1 MRFYYI
7 PIPGGGREGGNEFSL
22 RSYCNRSVLTLYS
35 DWGGG
40 REGRGNAYCSSTK
53 IRLRC
58 FVAFLSEEEDR
69 RGNKFLLRYDC
80 MQVVFLLYSDWRR
93 RKGWE
98 TELLLHAYCIHIS
111 LNNVVVFGENRGD
124 QEANS
129 AIMTTTGG
137 GGY

>member
-1 MRFYYI
+1 MALI
-7 PIPGGGREGGNEFSL
+7 
-22 RSYCNRSVLTLYS
+22 LYS

-40 REGRGNAYCSSTK
+40 REGRGNAYCSRTE

-58 FVAFLSEEEDR
+58 FVAFLFEEEDR
-69 RGNKFLLRYDC
+69 RGNKFPLRYDC
-80 MQVVFLLYSDWRR
+80 IHIVFLLYSDWRR
-93 RKGWE
+93 RKGRE

-111 LNNVVVFGENRGD
+111 LNNVVVFEENRGD